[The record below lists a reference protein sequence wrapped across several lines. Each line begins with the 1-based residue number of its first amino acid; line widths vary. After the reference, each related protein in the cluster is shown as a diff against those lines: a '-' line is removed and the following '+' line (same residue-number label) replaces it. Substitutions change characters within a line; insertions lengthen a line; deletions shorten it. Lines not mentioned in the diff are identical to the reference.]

1 MKKNIIYIISIL
13 LICSSCSKVEF
24 DEKQSTAFFK
34 LFGSNYI
41 DAGFDIKQTPD
52 EGYII
57 TGEIEIEEV
66 EKDIIN
72 HTNLLAIKTDK
83 YGNYLWV
90 KHFGDSLD
98 DVGNCVQILQNGNY
112 LFFGTTTI
120 DTKND
125 NNEENDNKDLF
136 IVILNEVGDTI
147 RIDVLGNKFNEKGNY
162 AVQADN
168 GDFIFVGSMEN
179 RRFMMRIDSSLSD
192 TIWHDTS
199 ITQNNSEYIDILK
212 LNSDK
217 YYFTYNKYNSSQKT
231 SGYPLGS
238 IMDGISGTIDYSTSY
253 PVSSTSRICR
263 SSVLLP
269 DKSIVIVGQMDND
282 NTDIYLAKFNYPY
295 EYTNIV
301 WEKSISAYGNIN
313 SYDVGLD
320 IKLTNDNNL
329 VLVGYT
335 NASKPDSALIQ
346 TEINDLENNYDSYIA
361 KLDTGGNVLWDTTY
375 GGLGDQ
381 IANAVIQSTDGRY
394 VFVGSTEFVEGN
406 NLIFMIKVNSE
417 GILKFE

>member
-1 MKKNIIYIISIL
+1 MKSNIIYIISIL
-13 LICSSCSKVEF
+13 LICLSCRKVEF
-24 DEKQSTAFFK
+24 NEKQSTAFFK

-41 DAGFDIKQTPD
+41 DVGYDIKQTPD

-57 TGEIEIEEV
+57 TGEIEIEE
-66 EKDIIN
+66 EIDIIN
-72 HTNLLAIKTDK
+72 HTNLLAIKTNK
-83 YGNYLWV
+83 YGNYEWV

-98 DVGNCVQILQNGNY
+98 DVGYCVQILQNGNY

-125 NNEENDNKDLF
+125 NDDENDNSDLY
-136 IVILNEVGDTI
+136 IVILNTNGDTVNI
-147 RIDVLGNKFNEKGNY
+147 SSLGNEFNEKGNY
-162 AVQADN
+162 AIQADN
-168 GDFIFVGSMEN
+168 GDFIFAGSLKN

-217 YYFTYNKYNSSQKT
+217 YYFTYNNYNSNQKL
-231 SGYPLGS
+231 SGYPFGS
-238 IMDGISGTIDYSTSY
+238 IIDVILGTIDFSTSF
-253 PVSSTSRICR
+253 PRNNTSKICH

-269 DKSIVIVGQMDND
+269 DNSMVILGQTNNE

-295 EYTNIV
+295 ESVDII
-301 WEKSISAYGNIN
+301 WEKSISAFGNIN

-329 VLVGYT
+329 ILVGYT
-335 NASKPDSALIQ
+335 NAIKPDSALIQ
-346 TEINDLENNYDSYIA
+346 TEINNLENNYDSYIA

-381 IANAVIQSTDGRY
+381 KANAVIQSSDGRY
-394 VFVGSTEFVEGN
+394 VFIGSTEFVEGN
-406 NLIFMIKVNSE
+406 DLIFMMKVNSE